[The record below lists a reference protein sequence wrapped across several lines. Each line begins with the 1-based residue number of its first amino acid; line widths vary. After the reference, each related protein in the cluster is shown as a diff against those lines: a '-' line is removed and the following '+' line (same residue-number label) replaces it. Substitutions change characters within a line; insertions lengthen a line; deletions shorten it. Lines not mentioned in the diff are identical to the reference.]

1 MPLVQMF
8 GGMGVSVSFSLL
20 KNNKYQKFFSI
31 IIITSSGHVSE
42 QCSNFCFSFP
52 FPFLL
57 LLLLL
62 VSSFVH
68 GFVLLLTNTRRW
80 WTLDKHTRKKGEFNY
95 LPTLTNTVDWMSAA
109 AESELEFRAEGDDA
123 WYSVLVAAQGERLTV
138 KYVGF
143 SDNLDEVFEA
153 SRFESFEELK
163 EFEGRF
169 RPVSVQLQDEECSKA
184 VEGLPV
190 CASHSFNGFDL
201 RFYDAVIEHVST
213 LLLSATLLFF
223 LLFFFSI
230 LLH

>member
-1 MPLVQMF
+1 MHQ
-8 GGMGVSVSFSLL
+8 
-20 KNNKYQKFFSI
+20 FFR
-31 IIITSSGHVSE
+31 
-42 QCSNFCFSFP
+42 
-52 FPFLL
+52 FLFH
-57 LLLLL
+57 LL

-123 WYSVLVAAQGERLTV
+123 WYSVLVGAQGERLTI

-201 RFYDAVIEHVST
+201 RFYDAVMEHVSI
-213 LLLSATLLFF
+213 LLLSATLLFQKI
-223 LLFFFSI
+223 FFSSFF
-230 LLH
+230 